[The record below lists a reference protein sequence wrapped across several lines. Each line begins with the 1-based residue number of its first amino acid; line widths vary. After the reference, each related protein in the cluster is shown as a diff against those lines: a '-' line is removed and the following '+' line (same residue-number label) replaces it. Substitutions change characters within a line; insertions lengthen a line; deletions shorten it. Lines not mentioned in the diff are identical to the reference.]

1 MQIYRKIRKN
11 TNHAT
16 SDLIM
21 ISKINVPISFLNI
34 RIHHDVLTKVWLAP
48 KYNSSTNHLH
58 PISLSSCII
67 PTLFLSQFSYRI
79 NFGAIFIYSTIEY
92 KLLTVKNG
100 ICRQLKYKYNYA
112 LFSIYIHLCPTYQ
125 NILWYYL
132 AIFNITS

>member
-1 MQIYRKIRKN
+1 MKIYRNTRKKN
-11 TNHAT
+11 NFAT

-21 ISKINVPISFLNI
+21 ISQINVPNSFLNI

-79 NFGAIFIYSTIEY
+79 NFGAIFIFSTIES
-92 KLLTVKNG
+92 KLLTVK
-100 ICRQLKYKYNYA
+100 IR
-112 LFSIYIHLCPTYQ
+112 I
-125 NILWYYL
+125 
-132 AIFNITS
+132 